1 MQLMYIYIYYHII
14 LYYIIYIYTA
24 SPGKSDAALQQLDRG
39 KKIIH
44 TGSHRRWQNLSGE
57 TVDIYIYIFIYKLYH
72 GIDIHWLSTI
82 DILLSPPLY
91 GYLW

>member
-1 MQLMYIYIYYHII
+1 M
-14 LYYIIYIYTA
+14 LYYIYTA
-24 SPGKSDAALQQLDRG
+24 FPGKSDAALQQLDRG
-39 KKIIH
+39 KKIID

-57 TVDIYIYIFIYKLYH
+57 TVDIYIYIYKLYH

-82 DILLSPPLY
+82 DILLSRPLY